1 MRNGLTLAFL
11 LWCGSGCAYKMK
23 LASSPAGAEV
33 TLPSGETVVTP
44 TVVKLRWAPFGKQMV
59 IARAAGFRP
68 LEVDLRREEIRAS
81 HYFRDALFRPKTW
94 LGAPRGEVS
103 LILVPEHGP
112 VGTWTPEDVP

>member
-1 MRNGLTLAFL
+1 MRLPATLL
-11 LWCGSGCAYKMK
+11 LCLVCGSGCAYKMK
-23 LASSPAGAEV
+23 LASNPAGAEV

-44 TVVKLRWAPFGKQMV
+44 TVVKLRWAPFGKQVV

-68 LEVDLRREEIRAS
+68 LEIDLRQEEIRAS
-81 HYFRDALFRPKTW
+81 HYVRDGVFRPKTW

-112 VGTWTPEDVP
+112 VGTWSPEDVP